1 MPRILLVLTLSALL
15 AVALVVAGLLWWRL
29 EDVDIGLH
37 GALALGFGA
46 VLSLGL
52 GGGLMA
58 LVFYSNRH
66 GYDDAQH
73 GHLDRPPP
81 EDERSQ
87 P

>member
-1 MPRILLVLTLSALL
+1 MPRVLLVLTLSALL
-15 AVALVVAGLLWWRL
+15 AVALLVAGLLWWRL
-29 EDVDIGLH
+29 EAVEIGLH

-73 GHLDRPPP
+73 GRLVRPPP
-81 EDERSQ
+81 ED
-87 P
+87 

>member
-1 MPRILLVLTLSALL
+1 MPRVLVVLILFALL
-15 AVALVVAGLLWWRL
+15 AVALLMAGLLWWRL
-29 EDVDIGLH
+29 EAVEIGLH

-58 LVFYSNRH
+58 LVFYSSRR

-73 GHLDRPPP
+73 GRLDRPPP
-81 EDERSQ
+81 EG
-87 P
+87 